1 MDSSVNPQPDD
12 PHIRIAHEI
21 HREMIRRKFNQRQ
34 HDIINF
40 ILTLSWGCGKPSAII
55 PQLKDFGLCGVGS
68 NHIRNALETLVESK
82 VIFWERSLNA
92 FQINKHYDQWT
103 IDAVGSFNSGRMKE
117 LIKLNIEKRSPNLAK
132 KVPEKGNDFPN
143 RETEND
149 SRKGNLIPESGN
161 DFPKGETTISQIGKS
176 SLPKRGNEKRDFS
189 RHIKARGA
197 PKAIIK
203 AIIKKNNS
211 SSTKDTVTDIGTEAS
226 SSNNHEYTFGYIY
239 RAYEKNF
246 TENGNVTEFEA
257 EDLGYL
263 YDDYGGEWLVKA
275 MREAV
280 RHRKRTLAYVRGIL
294 EGYKTRGGPEVQGKE
309 NAGSTPPAKNYRSR
323 QQDQIDELDKFI
335 EEERRREDRRS
346 S

>member
-68 NHIRNALETLVESK
+68 NHIRNALETLVENK

-117 LIKLNIEKRSPNLAK
+117 LIKLNIENRSPNLAK
-132 KVPEKGNDFPN
+132 KVPEKGSDFPN
-143 RETEND
+143 RETKND
-149 SRKGNLIPESGN
+149 SQKGNLFPESGN
-161 DFPKGETTISQIGKS
+161 DFPKGEATISQIGKS
-176 SLPKRGNEKRDFS
+176 SFPKKGNEKRDFS
-189 RHIKARGA
+189 RHIKAHGA

-203 AIIKKNNS
+203 AIIKKNNCS
-211 SSTKDTVTDIGTEAS
+211 SSKDTVTEKGTGSSS

-263 YDDYGGEWLVKA
+263 YDDYGGEWLLNA
-275 MREAV
+275 MREAA
-280 RHRKRTLAYVRGIL
+280 RHNVKTLAYVRGIL
-294 EGYKTRGGPEVQGKE
+294 KGYQERGGPQEQVTQQKGF
-309 NAGSTPPAKNYRSR
+309 RSR
-323 QQDQIDELDKFI
+323 KQDQIDELDRFI

-346 S
+346 G

>member
-12 PHIRIAHEI
+12 PHIRIAHVI

-68 NHIRNALETLVESK
+68 NHIRGALETLVENK

-103 IDAVGSFNSGRMKE
+103 IDAVGSFDPKKMKE
-117 LIKLNIEKRSPNLAK
+117 LIKLNIENRSPNLSK

-143 RETEND
+143 QEPKND
-149 SRKGNLIPESGN
+149 SQKGNPIPESGN
-161 DFPKGETTISQIGKS
+161 DFPKRETGISQIGNS
-176 SLPKRGNEKRDFS
+176 SLPKSGNVKRDYPC
-189 RHIKARGA
+189 HIKARGA
-197 PKAIIK
+197 SKAIIK
-203 AIIKKNNS
+203 AIIKRS
-211 SSTKDTVTDIGTEAS
+211 SSNKDTVTELDTESSNS
-226 SSNNHEYTFGYIY
+226 SSNPEFSFGYIF

-246 TENGNVTEFEA
+246 TEQGQVTDFEV
-257 EDLGYL
+257 EDLGFL
-263 YDDYGGEWLVKA
+263 FDDYGGEWLLNA

-280 RHRKRTLAYVRGIL
+280 RHKKKTLAYVGGIL
-294 EGYKTRGGPEVQGKE
+294 KGYQKRGGPQANIQNSEQTETIVQDDDPITILMRK
-309 NAGSTPPAKNYRSR
+309 A
-323 QQDQIDELDKFI
+323 DEKRLA
-335 EEERRREDRRS
+335 EYGAT
-346 S
+346 